1 MLTQDQIA
9 DIQGFH
15 KVYQNLFKS
24 VDAAIMEPEMRQR
37 GYGNRLM
44 DMAFIR
50 CWIPTNLNG
59 VKG

>member
-24 VDAAIMEPEMRQR
+24 VDAAFIA
-37 GYGNRLM
+37 
-44 DMAFIR
+44 AF
-50 CWIPTNLNG
+50 LF
-59 VKG
+59 